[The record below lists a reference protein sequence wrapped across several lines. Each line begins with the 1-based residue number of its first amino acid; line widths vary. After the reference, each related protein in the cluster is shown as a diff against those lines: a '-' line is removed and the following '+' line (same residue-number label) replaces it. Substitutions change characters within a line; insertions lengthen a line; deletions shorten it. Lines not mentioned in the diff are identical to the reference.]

1 LHITERFCSRHTTI
15 LLERSLHMRGLAS
28 LFYGSADHCAQVV
41 EDDIRNW
48 VEAINVL
55 ADPRMSCWARGEDK
69 LRMSLLLISELCA
82 LLTPILLYGLPSVN
96 LALLNEDRLLV
107 TVPTAIRGLLNA
119 KHIDEDRTNM
129 CIRFYS
135 QFVQSKCKQEELAD
149 ITDDIE
155 EQSLSDA
162 KTTEQTVNA
171 SAPLN
176 LSQDLISSYFDLY
189 RQIQTTSLFDQKSI
203 QQEQIQTLFNQEW
216 KKLNV
221 VKLKDDYEQLKKHQ
235 TSLKDELS
243 QLKNELQRTQSERDQ
258 FRKEN
263 MRMAQEIDN
272 LKLRPVSSVTEES
285 QQTSMPVA
293 ADKNNQDNTVD
304 ELQALSPHEITVEQ
318 AEKCIREIHHRR
330 TTFNDHDMRKSIC
343 GSLKH
348 LGSDLYSSPVH
359 FLHELIQVILFI
371 HVLSDYYK

>member
-1 LHITERFCSRHTTI
+1 LHIAERFCSRHTTI

-203 QQEQIQTLFNQEW
+203 QQE
-216 KKLNV
+216 
-221 VKLKDDYEQLKKHQ
+221 LKKHQ